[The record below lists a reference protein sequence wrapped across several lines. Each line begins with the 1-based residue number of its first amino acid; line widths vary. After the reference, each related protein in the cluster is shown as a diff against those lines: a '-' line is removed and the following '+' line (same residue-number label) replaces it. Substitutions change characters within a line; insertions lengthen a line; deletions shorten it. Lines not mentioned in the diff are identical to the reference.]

1 MMTRERKK
9 ERKKENIK
17 QTNHHLNHFY
27 TYLYNT
33 KQRYIFIHI
42 YYTMPSSAYVTSVD
56 IESGLSTGDT
66 LLTTATIGGAVVA
79 GAAVGIGKVAPKSI
93 KNKIKR
99 QKSYLKKQ
107 S

>member
-1 MMTRERKK
+1 
-9 ERKKENIK
+9 
-17 QTNHHLNHFY
+17 
-27 TYLYNT
+27 
-33 KQRYIFIHI
+33 
-42 YYTMPSSAYVTSVD
+42 MPSSAYVTSVD

-79 GAAVGIGKVAPKSI
+79 GATVGIGKVAPKSI

-107 S
+107 VEKTQENHPSWFRGISIGHAIINVGLYFFDICVIKMYVCV